1 MKILLVGARGTIGRA
16 IAAELSS
23 RHDIVR
29 AGRHGGD
36 ATVDLTDEASIL
48 ALFRQVGTVDAVI
61 AAAGNV
67 TFAPLAALTAADFA
81 TGLNDK
87 LMGQVNLARHAVANL
102 NDGGS
107 ITLIGGIVAEQP
119 IVNGASASLV
129 NAGLEGFVRG
139 AAIELPRGIRIN
151 LVSPNVLVESMDI
164 YGPFF
169 RGFEPVPASRVGLA
183 FSRSVEG
190 AQTGQI
196 YRVH

>member
-1 MKILLVGARGTIGRA
+1 MKILLVGASGTIGRA
-16 IAAELSS
+16 IAAELSA

-36 ATVDLTDEASIL
+36 VTVDLTDEASIQ
-48 ALFRQVGTVDAVI
+48 AMFREVGTVDAVI

>member
-1 MKILLVGARGTIGRA
+1 MKILLVGANGTIGRA
-16 IAAELSS
+16 VAAELAP

-29 AGRHGGD
+29 AGRSGGD
-36 ATVDLTDEASIL
+36 VTVDLTDEASIL
-48 ALFRQVGTVDAVI
+48 ALYRQIGKIDAVLS
-61 AAAGNV
+61 AAGNMR
-67 TFAPLAALTAADFA
+67 FAPLAELTAADFA
-81 TGLNDK
+81 IGLNDK

-102 NDGGS
+102 TDGGS

-119 IVNGASASLV
+119 IRNGASASLV

-151 LVSPNVLVESMDI
+151 LISPNVLVESMDS

-183 FSRSVEG
+183 YSRSVEG